1 MAQNGRETLPEIEE
15 CQTLLLDN
23 AAPQDVQET
32 DISEACGMVLAE
44 TVYADMPVPPYPKSA
59 MDGYAVCAA
68 DLEGATKENPVKLR
82 VKGQLFAGDYDEIPY
97 EKGTAVR
104 IMTGAF
110 VPEGYDA
117 VVRQEDTDYGES
129 VVSVCVTAKPFSNY
143 CKVGEDIQKGDV
155 VVRQGTRLSPVHIG
169 LLAGIGREK
178 ILVYRPV
185 RVAILCTGTEL
196 AELGQ
201 PLAKGKIYNNIAY
214 ILAAGIRREGLQVVC
229 VRNCADE
236 EQFLTEQLNEALEIS
251 DLVITTGGVSVGKK
265 DIVPDVLRNIQAQIL
280 FRRANIQP
288 GTPTTASVKD
298 GKIILSL
305 SGNPYAALVNFEIY
319 FWHLAAK
326 MMHHE
331 SFDTVKGT
339 AVLQSEY
346 PKVNRVRRQLR
357 ARAEDG
363 KVYLPT
369 EIHASSVIHNLTE
382 CNCFIDLEPGRQVQV
397 GDSVR
402 IRYIKGM

>member
-1 MAQNGRETLPEIEE
+1 MAQNGPGKLPEIEE
-15 CQTLLLDN
+15 CQALLLDN
-23 AAPQDVQET
+23 AVSQTVQEV
-32 DISEACGMVLAE
+32 DISDACGMVLAE
-44 TVYADMPVPPYPKSA
+44 TVCSDMPLPPYPKSA

-68 DLEGATKENPVKLR
+68 DLQGAAKDNPVRLK
-82 VKGQLFAGDYDEIPY
+82 VKGELLAGDYEEIPY

-110 VPEGYDA
+110 VPAGYDA

-129 VVSVCVTAKPFSNY
+129 EVCVCVTAKPFSNY

-155 VVRQGTRLSPVHIG
+155 VVKQGTRLGPVHIG
-169 LLAGIGREK
+169 LLAGIGRAR
-178 ILVYRPV
+178 IRVYRPV
-185 RVAILCTGTEL
+185 QVAILSTGTEL
-196 AELGQ
+196 ARVGQ
-201 PLAKGKIYNNIAY
+201 PLDKGKIYNSIAY
-214 ILAAGIRREGLQVVC
+214 LLAAGIRREGLQVVS
-229 VRNCADE
+229 VQNCADE
-236 EQFLTEQLNEALEIS
+236 EQLMTQQLTHALEIA

-265 DIVPDVLRNIQAQIL
+265 DLVPDVLRNIQAQIL

-298 GKIILSL
+298 GKMILSL

-319 FWHLAAK
+319 FWPLAAK
-326 MMHHE
+326 MMHHA

-346 PKVNRVRRQLR
+346 PKVNRMRRQLR

-369 EIHASSVIHNLTE
+369 EVHASSVIHNLTE
-382 CNCFIDLEPGRQVQV
+382 CNCFIDLEAGRQVQV